1 MEVKKLLTKRRTI
14 DIIKLIMNTIGTKK
28 YMQDWCKENGVTM
41 DEMEEFFNNAIRG
54 TVLEAKRRRQK

>member
-1 MEVKKLLTKRRTI
+1 
-14 DIIKLIMNTIGTKK
+14 MNTIGTKK

>member
-1 MEVKKLLTKRRTI
+1 M
-14 DIIKLIMNTIGTKK
+14 IKSIKDYT
-28 YMQDWCKENGVTM
+28 DWCKENGVTM